1 MIVYLSTNDIAKRL
15 GVSHS
20 AVSHM
25 KRRGQ
30 LPEPDAQI
38 ADRYGWTG
46 ETMFRWFKDREA
58 KR

>member
-15 GVSHS
+15 RVTHG

-30 LPEPDAQI
+30 LPVPDALI
-38 ADRYGWTG
+38 ADRYGWT
-46 ETMFRWFKDREA
+46 EKTVEKWEA
-58 KR
+58 RR